1 MYYTKKSS
9 FVVLVNYCL
18 PCATKSFSLSCY
30 TLHNNFDWNFLRIF
44 SASLMLSICILFTV
58 HPPRSGVVHMN
69 QVSRLQEF
77 TSAIS
82 LAGAVSLVIR
92 PNNYAIATGHNSH
105 RLMTNISLLSMKA
118 FWKYLPEGTSRWPV
132 DEMYRNF
139 DQWTGSFECS

>member
-1 MYYTKKSS
+1 
-9 FVVLVNYCL
+9 
-18 PCATKSFSLSCY
+18 
-30 TLHNNFDWNFLRIF
+30 
-44 SASLMLSICILFTV
+44 
-58 HPPRSGVVHMN
+58 MN

-118 FWKYLPEGTSRWPV
+118 F
-132 DEMYRNF
+132 
-139 DQWTGSFECS
+139 